1 MTDFPLTGRDAAVAF
16 QLDANALT
24 DEDYQELLDLLGGD
38 SDALD
43 SILDDYR

>member
-16 QLDANALT
+16 QLDANKLT
-24 DEDYQELLDLLGGD
+24 DDDIQELIELLGGD
-38 SDALD
+38 EDAVY